1 MFKTYDDFVDFMSK
15 QKSRVYSL
23 DNFKRYMSDM
33 DNPQYRL
40 PCVHIGGTNG
50 KGSTTN
56 YIKEVLKEAGYT
68 VATFTSPALYSRLD
82 IIRINDTF
90 IDDETMVRFANQYV
104 DSWLAYELS
113 IFEIEVCIAILYFL
127 EKKVDIA
134 LFEVGLGGTLDAT
147 NIIKPIV
154 ALNTNIG
161 LDHIEYL
168 GNTYQSIASNKAGI
182 VKEGVDYIT
191 GETKP
196 ECIDVF
202 LEVCKKNHSKLL
214 RVQEITNIQDQ
225 REISY
230 CYRGY
235 DIALKSP
242 ALYQVKNSALAIETL
257 VYLKEKGLYTF
268 TKQQLLK
275 GIHDAMWAGR
285 FEIMHQDPLIIIDGA
300 HNREGIDAFCAC
312 AKKYKNIKIIFSALK
327 DKDTHYMLEC
337 LLGLTNDITVCPFEH
352 VRAASTKE
360 LINGFDVL
368 VDEDYKHAL
377 NSAFNHQGV
386 VFITGSLYF
395 IALVRAYI
403 KEKKEESTL

>member
-1 MFKTYDDFVDFMSK
+1 MFETYDEFVDFMSK

-23 DNFKRYMSDM
+23 DNFKRYMNDM
-33 DNPQYRL
+33 NNPQYYL

-56 YIKEVLKEAGYT
+56 YIKEVLKEAGYK

-90 IDDETMVRFANQYV
+90 IDDLTMVRFANQYV

-127 EKKVDIA
+127 ENKVDIA

-147 NIIKPIV
+147 NIIKPLV
-154 ALNTNIG
+154 AVNTNIG

-168 GNTYQSIASNKAGI
+168 GNTYQSIALTKAGI
-182 VKEGVDYIT
+182 VKEGIDYIT
-191 GETKP
+191 GETKQ
-196 ECIDVF
+196 ECIDIF
-202 LEVCKKNHSKLL
+202 LEVCKKHHSKLL
-214 RVQEITNIQDQ
+214 RVQEITNIQDRQ
-225 REISY
+225 EISY

-235 DIALKSP
+235 NISLTSP
-242 ALYQVKNSALAIETL
+242 ALYQVQNSALAIETL
-257 VYLKEKGLYTF
+257 LYLKEKGHYTF
-268 TKQQLLK
+268 SDEQLLK
-275 GIHDAMWAGR
+275 GIHDALWAGR
-285 FEIMHQDPLIIIDGA
+285 FEIMHHDPLIIIDGA

-312 AKKYKNIKIIFSALK
+312 AKKYNNIKIIFSALK

-337 LLGLTNDITVCPFEH
+337 LLGLTKDITVCQFEH
-352 VRAASTKE
+352 VRAASIKE
-360 LINGFDVL
+360 LINGFDVK
-368 VDEDYKHAL
+368 EDANYRHAIDD
-377 NSAFNHQGV
+377 AFTHQGV

-395 IALVRAYI
+395 IAIVRAYI
-403 KEKKEESTL
+403 QRKKEESTL